1 VSPHRFFLD
10 EPVTPGQ
17 SMISLPQEL
26 SRQITRVL
34 RMRTGDR
41 IVIFDGSGLEWP
53 ATIESTGK
61 DRVSVE
67 LSEGIDPRSEPKLTV
82 TVCQALVPSDRM
94 DYVVQKCTELGA
106 SRIIPILTQRVQ
118 SKDAA
123 PSEKR
128 IERWQRIARE
138 AAELAGRTRVPEVSG
153 QKSLDEALRTLLPEG
168 PVLML
173 WEEEHGKSLRV
184 AVRESLSSNPGH
196 VTLLIGPV
204 GGLSEAEAIAARD
217 AGAVVVGAGVR
228 ILRAETA
235 PVVALAALMYEA
247 GELGG

>member
-1 VSPHRFFLD
+1 
-10 EPVTPGQ
+10 
-17 SMISLPQEL
+17 
-26 SRQITRVL
+26 
-34 RMRTGDR
+34 MRTGDR

-61 DRVSVE
+61 DSVSVVLGHE
-67 LSEGIDPRSEPKLTV
+67 VDPRSEPKLSV
-82 TVCQALVPSDRM
+82 TVCQALLPFDRM

-106 SRIIPILTQRVQ
+106 SRIIPILTERVQ
-118 SKDAA
+118 AKDAA

-138 AAELAGRTRVPEVSG
+138 AAELAGRTRVPEVTA
-153 QKSLDEALRTLLPEG
+153 QKSLDEVLRVMLPEG

-184 AVRESLSSNPGH
+184 AVQESLNSMPRH

-204 GGLSEAEAIAARD
+204 GGLSESEAIAARD
-217 AGAVVVGAGVR
+217 SGAEVVGAGAR